1 MEDVKPIVIDN
12 GSNMIKAGFAGD
24 ELPSVVFPSIIGRL
38 RHRGVSAALGL
49 KDCHYV
55 GEQAIEKRG
64 ILTIKHPIEC
74 GSVTNWDD
82 MTEIWFHTFLNKL
95 KVEPNEHS
103 ILMTEN
109 PFNLKFNREKMT
121 EIMFETLSIPAIYL
135 ANQPV
140 LSLLASGIS
149 KGLVID
155 IGDRDTRISP
165 VYEGQMLKNQIANFK
180 IGGQDI
186 TDFLMKISCERG
198 YSWTTTAERELI
210 RDFKEKLG
218 YIALDYDREM
228 KIDVSLLEK
237 NICLLDLPDQVLTYG
252 NERFRSGEIIFQP
265 KLIGYEFD
273 GIHTVTNNAIM
284 ECDEKKR
291 KDLYSNIVLAG
302 GTALLPGLA
311 NRLKKEIQILS
322 SEANINVIS
331 TEESKYSAWIGGSIL
346 ASSSQFKSQWI
357 SKREYDECGPSIV
370 HKKCF

>member
-140 LSLLASGIS
+140 LSLLASGTS